1 MAPPPEGTPDGTAAP
16 DRKWWVVVAMSGVMI
31 ALTLDFFGLAVALP
45 EIGKDLDASTE
56 TLLWAMNAY
65 LLAFVAIM
73 IPIGR
78 LADIVGRR
86 KIVLGGI
93 VCFVVGSA
101 LCGVAETDI
110 WLIAA
115 RVLQGIGGGTIFAT
129 SVSVVNNAFPPEERP
144 QALGIWSGVG
154 LLGSALGP
162 FVAGILTEYASWRV
176 FFFLNIPIG
185 IATMLI
191 TLAAVEESRD
201 ETFTGGIDWWGFLT
215 LVLGFPPLI
224 FGIQQG
230 AQSGWGSP
238 EVIAAIAVGVF
249 FIAAFV
255 VIELRTTKR
264 APLVEF
270 SLFRDVRFAGASAV
284 AFLGNWQFGTIL
296 FFLTLYL
303 QNVLGLSPNEAGLI
317 FLVFSIP
324 LVVMSPIGGRLVARY
339 GAQRLMSLGMALV
352 AVGVACFAALDT
364 DSGLLLVVVGL
375 LFAGLGQGFAYNL
388 SNTAG
393 MESMPDEK
401 TGVASGVLQ
410 TARLMG
416 IVIGLAISGA
426 VFRALENDE
435 IVSKFRAKGTSIGN
449 ADEETVRGLLSGS
462 QAARHQLRELS
473 SSARTVVDQIVD
485 AAFVKGQRGVMLLG
499 LVVCLLGV
507 WAALWGRTK
516 ARSEGRVHRVGHGFT
531 LAHWRPSRAGQAPDP
546 APSG

>member
-1 MAPPPEGTPDGTAAP
+1 
-16 DRKWWVVVAMSGVMI
+16 MSGVMI

-86 KIVLGGI
+86 KVVLGGI
-93 VCFVVGSA
+93 ACFVLGSA
-101 LCGVAETDI
+101 LSGIADSDTF
-110 WLIAA
+110 LIGA

-129 SVSVVNNAFPPEERP
+129 SVSVVNNAFPPDERA

-154 LLGSALGP
+154 MLGSALGP
-162 FVAGILTEYASWRV
+162 FVAGILTEYASWRW

-185 IATMLI
+185 VATALI
-191 TLAAVEESRD
+191 TIAVVDESRD

-230 AQSGWGSP
+230 AQTGWTSP
-238 EVIAAIAVGVF
+238 EVIAGIAVGLF

-255 VIELRTTKR
+255 VIELRTKKR
-264 APLVEF
+264 TPLVEF
-270 SLFRDVRFAGASAV
+270 SLFRDIRFAGASAV

-296 FFLTLYL
+296 FFLTLFL
-303 QNVLGLSPNEAGLI
+303 QNVLDLTPNETGLI

-324 LVVMSPIGGRLVARY
+324 MVVMSPIGGRLVTRF
-339 GAQRLMSLGMALV
+339 GAQRLMSLGMGLIAI
-352 AVGVACFAALDT
+352 GVACFAALDA
-364 DSGLLLVVVGL
+364 DSGLALVLAGLLV
-375 LFAGLGQGFAYNL
+375 AGLGQGFAYNL

-426 VFRALENDE
+426 VFRGLENDE
-435 IVSKFRAKGTSIGN
+435 IISRFAAKGARFTGN
-449 ADEETVRGLLSGS
+449 EQDTVRGLLSGS
-462 QAARHQLRELS
+462 QGARHQLRELAPQAKS
-473 SSARTVVDQIVD
+473 IVDEIVD
-485 AAFVKGQRGVMLLG
+485 AAFVRGQRGVMILG
-499 LVVCLLGV
+499 VVVCLIGV
-507 WAALWGRTK
+507 WAARWGRSK
-516 ARSEGRVHRVGHGFT
+516 VKSDGRIHRVAHGFT
-531 LAHWRPSRAGQAPDP
+531 LAHWRPTP
-546 APSG
+546 ADSAASSPAAS

>member
-1 MAPPPEGTPDGTAAP
+1 
-16 DRKWWVVVAMSGVMI
+16 VVVAMSGVMI

-45 EIGKDLDASTE
+45 VIGKDLDASTE

-78 LADIVGRR
+78 LADIIGRR
-86 KIVLGGI
+86 KVVLGGI
-93 VCFVVGSA
+93 ACFVIGSA
-101 LCGVAETDI
+101 LCGIAQTDI
-110 WLIAA
+110 FLIAA

-129 SVSVVNNAFPPEERP
+129 SVSVVNNAFPPDERP

-162 FVAGILTEYASWRV
+162 FVAGILTEYASWRW

-185 IATMLI
+185 IATALI
-191 TLAAVEESRD
+191 TLAVVEESRD
-201 ETFTGGIDWWGFLT
+201 ETFTGGIDWWGFVT

-230 AQSGWGSP
+230 AQSGWTSP
-238 EVIAAIAVGVF
+238 EVIACIGLGCC

-255 VIELRTTKR
+255 VIELRTKRR

-270 SLFRDVRFAGASAV
+270 SLFHDVRFAGASAI

-303 QNVLGLSPNEAGLI
+303 QNVLGLSPNEAGMI

-324 LVVMSPIGGRLVARY
+324 MVVMSPIGGRMVARF
-339 GAQRLMSLGMALV
+339 GAQRLMSLGMGLI

-364 DSGLLLVVVGL
+364 DSGVALVVIGL
-375 LFAGLGQGFAYNL
+375 AFAGLGQGFAYNL

-426 VFRALENDE
+426 VFRGLENDE
-435 IVSKFRAKGTSIGN
+435 IISRFAAKGATLTGN
-449 ADEETVRGLLSGS
+449 EEGTVRGLLSGS
-462 QAARHQLRELS
+462 QAARNQLRELAP
-473 SSARTVVDQIVD
+473 SAKGVVDGIVD

-499 LVVCLLGV
+499 LVVCLVGV
-507 WAALWGRTK
+507 WAALWGRAK
-516 ARSEGRVHRVGHGFT
+516 ATSDGRAHRVGHGFT
-531 LAHWRPSRAGQAPDP
+531 LAHWRPTSHPTGT
-546 APSG
+546 

>member
-1 MAPPPEGTPDGTAAP
+1 MSGVRLACAVMAPSPEASN
-16 DRKWWVVVAMSGVMI
+16 RKWWVVVAMSGVMI
-31 ALTLDFFGLAVALP
+31 ALTLDFFGVTVALP
-45 EIGKDLDASTE
+45 EIGKDLHASTE

-65 LLAFVAIM
+65 LLAFVAVM
-73 IPIGR
+73 IPVGR

-86 KIVLGGI
+86 KVVLGGI
-93 VCFVVGSA
+93 TLFIIGSA
-101 LCGVAETDI
+101 LCGFAESDTF
-110 WLIAA
+110 LIGA
-115 RVLQGIGGGTIFAT
+115 RILQGVGGGTIFAT
-129 SVSVVNNAFPPEERP
+129 SVSVVNNAFPPGERP

-162 FVAGILTEYASWRV
+162 FVAGVLTEYASWRW

-185 IATMLI
+185 IVTALI
-191 TLAAVEESRD
+191 TIAAVEESKD
-201 ETFTGGIDWWGFLT
+201 ETFVGGIDWWGFIT

-230 AQSGWGSP
+230 AQSGWASP
-238 EVIAAIAVGVF
+238 EVIGGIAVGVF
-249 FIAAFV
+249 FIVAFV
-255 VIELRTTKR
+255 LIETRMKKR

-270 SLFRDVRFAGASAV
+270 SLFRDIRFAGASAI

-303 QNVLGLSPNEAGLI
+303 QNVLDLSPNEAGII

-324 LVVMSPIGGRLVARY
+324 MVVMSPIGGRLVSRF
-339 GAQRLMSLGMALV
+339 GAQRLMSLGMALI
-352 AVGVACFAALDT
+352 AIGVACFAALDT
-364 DSGLLLVVVGL
+364 DSGLTLLVIGL
-375 LFAGLGQGFAYNL
+375 AFAGFGQGFAYNL

-426 VFRALENDE
+426 VFRGLENDE
-435 IVSKFRAKGTSIGN
+435 IISRFASKGAHLSSG
-449 ADEETVRGLLSGS
+449 DQDTVRGLLSGS
-462 QAARHQLRELS
+462 QAARQQLRDLAPAAKS
-473 SSARTVVDQIVD
+473 VVDQIVD

-499 LVVCLLGV
+499 LVVCLVGV
-507 WAALWGRTK
+507 WAALWGRSK
-516 ARSEGRVHRVGHGFT
+516 AKAEGRVHRVGHGFT
-531 LAHWRPSRAGQAPDP
+531 LAHWRPSSSP
-546 APSG
+546 